1 MTAYERANLD
11 WPFDEHFQI
20 IDSSK
25 DPKVAVALPP
35 TPAML
40 AIAAEQQSARNFLFE
55 LEKENGELHVENER
69 LHANYAAS
77 IVQND
82 EDRLKIDTLNAEIK
96 KILAEKEI
104 AQKKVKSTLAIAS
117 AKTKA
122 ATPKIEPIVPQSLSV
137 ESQTEQLELEGNE
150 LKEFQDNKRLQSV
163 AGLMLNQLVSRSEV
177 NKILQQSVEDAASG
191 LSKSLIQG
199 EFVKHDMLQVTTSC
213 AGINP
218 LHPIP

>member
-25 DPKVAVALPP
+25 DPKVAIALPP

-96 KILAEKEI
+96 KILAEKEN
-104 AQKKVKSTLAIAS
+104 AQKKIKSTLAIAS

-137 ESQTEQLELEGNE
+137 
-150 LKEFQDNKRLQSV
+150 
-163 AGLMLNQLVSRSEV
+163 
-177 NKILQQSVEDAASG
+177 
-191 LSKSLIQG
+191 
-199 EFVKHDMLQVTTSC
+199 
-213 AGINP
+213 
-218 LHPIP
+218 

>member
-137 ESQTEQLELEGNE
+137 ESQTEELELEGNE